1 MADSGRDLTH
11 YYHANASGW
20 GGEVTRPIKRN
31 LGVLAPTSLP
41 IVGGH
46 TTAVHEDFGVDL
58 GRDDAGVY
66 RSIFVKRAFTEVSGG
81 LDPEDNSFHT
91 VVKAEIEGLNL
102 LNILYAEKISLR
114 IDTYHPPVLET
125 SGGDTRGDS
134 SYAAYYPTVSLS
146 NLKYEG
152 LSAHGARLI
161 PEVDALEFFKNKRKP
176 NYPDKPWFQDEGL
189 QKFALEQSRALADG
203 VKADDALRDIPVFQR
218 LLARH
223 EAQRGPNSKNAIDQR
238 GNLVISIVNG
248 VKIEGV
254 HGDDVKSAGN
264 VLYIRDL
271 GRVFLGE
278 LIVDGNVFNLSM
290 LRADMGSAAAGS
302 ASGPGGTANGS
313 GPGGR

>member
-20 GGEVTRPIKRN
+20 GGEVTRPVKRSM
-31 LGVLAPTSLP
+31 GVLAPTSLP

-46 TTAVHEDFGVDL
+46 VAAVHEDFGVDL

-66 RSIFVKRAFTEVSGG
+66 RSIFVKRAYTEVSGG

-91 VVKAEIEGLNL
+91 VAKAEIEGLNL
-102 LNILYAEKISLR
+102 LNIFYAERISLR
-114 IDTYHPPVLET
+114 IDTYHPPVPDT
-125 SGGDTRGDS
+125 TGDFS
-134 SYAAYYPTVSLS
+134 FAAYYPAVSFS
-146 NLKYEG
+146 DLKYEG
-152 LSAHGARLI
+152 LTAHGARLI

-176 NYPDKPWFQDEGL
+176 NYPDKPWPQDEGL
-189 QKFALEQSRALADG
+189 QEFALEQSRALAAG
-203 VKADDALRDIPVFQR
+203 VKADATLRDIPVFQR

-223 EAQRGPNSKNAIDQR
+223 EAQSDGPNSRSAIDQR
-238 GNLVISIVNG
+238 GNLLISIVNG

-278 LIVDGNVFNLSM
+278 LIVDGNAFNLNM
-290 LRADMGSAAAGS
+290 LRVDMGSAAG
-302 ASGPGGTANGS
+302 ASGS
-313 GPGGR
+313 GPGAGANGSSPGGR